1 MSDKAIRNIQ
11 LISAATTV
19 VLGVIQISQYLKERK
34 KIENG
39 TSKKS

>member
-11 LISAATTV
+11 VINAATMV
-19 VLGVIQISQYLKERK
+19 VLGVIQISQYLKEQE

-39 TSKKS
+39 TSKES

>member
-34 KIENG
+34 KLETNN
-39 TSKKS
+39 KK